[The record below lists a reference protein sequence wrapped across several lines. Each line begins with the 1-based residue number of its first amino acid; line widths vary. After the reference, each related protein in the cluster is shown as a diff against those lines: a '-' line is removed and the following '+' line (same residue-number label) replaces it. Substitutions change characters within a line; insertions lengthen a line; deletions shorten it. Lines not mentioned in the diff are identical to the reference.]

1 MSEKVI
7 VEFVGTTAKKKEAVE
22 RTAEKYRK
30 KGYKV
35 IVISDCEENLPQ
47 ELSEANY
54 KDINLWMLFEIQK
67 ELIRIRNLDAKII
80 LLTRGLE
87 QMKLDFWKLLS
98 EKKISQEEYDLFK
111 RLILR
116 DLKSDFIIEAD
127 CMDDETESKI
137 TEKIPWL

>member
-1 MSEKVI
+1 
-7 VEFVGTTAKKKEAVE
+7 
-22 RTAEKYRK
+22 
-30 KGYKV
+30 
-35 IVISDCEENLPQ
+35 
-47 ELSEANY
+47 
-54 KDINLWMLFEIQK
+54 MLFEIQK

-137 TEKIPWL
+137 TEKIP

>member
-1 MSEKVI
+1 M
-7 VEFVGTTAKKKEAVE
+7 
-22 RTAEKYRK
+22 
-30 KGYKV
+30 
-35 IVISDCEENLPQ
+35 
-47 ELSEANY
+47 
-54 KDINLWMLFEIQK
+54 FEIQK

-137 TEKIPWL
+137 TEKIP